1 MFDEKTQK
9 FVESPLYLS
18 TAEIMVMCSL
28 LCSSD
33 VIAAVSMI
41 SSKDKPKLFSTVF
54 GEGIVNDAVC
64 IILFNVVVNFAK
76 SGNKF
81 TAGSSGILLA
91 SFAFL
96 MVASVLVGL
105 VFGGLSALMF
115 KTFRSL
121 T

>member
-1 MFDEKTQK
+1 VYFEI
-9 FVESPLYLS
+9 PLELS

-41 SSKDKPKLFSTVF
+41 SAKEKPKLFSTVF
-54 GEGIVNDAVC
+54 GEGIMNDAVS

-81 TAGSSGILLA
+81 TAGSSGIILAHFIYLLI
-91 SFAFL
+91 
-96 MVASVLVGL
+96 ASVLVGL
-105 VFGGLSALMF
+105 LFGGLSALMF